1 MSASVIQFP
10 VQIPFVDNRSRIDM
24 RWLRVLEQIIQE
36 NAQIPSDGVVDGS
49 KTTYGP
55 MTLYQG
61 ADSAKG
67 GSPKTGDI
75 YFALDT
81 GRVYWARNG
90 QWKLL
95 SEELTGDI
103 TKGVGSTVTS
113 LKDVFNTPGT
123 YGSATQT
130 PVITVDSKGRITNL
144 WFENIP
150 TSTFNP
156 AGIAGS
162 LQFNASGELAGS
174 IKILYDDST
183 GALTFTNPEPTRE
196 NLSPLTT
203 KGDIF
208 VRSDVSTRLPVGG
221 DGMYLRADSTTS
233 TGLVWADDENIEV
246 RFDYGDATP
255 KPLGVIPANRVVRMV
270 SINILEA
277 FNDESTISIPSL
289 LQTTDAFTMMEGTY
303 TVYPGVQFSLNTP
316 VELFISS
323 GSSTQGSG
331 LVTITLED

>member
-1 MSASVIQFP
+1 MGSIIQFP
-10 VQIPFVDNRSRIDM
+10 VQVPFVDDRARIDM
-24 RWLRVLEQIIQE
+24 RWLRVLEQILQE
-36 NAQIPSDGVVDGS
+36 NAKITTDGVIDGS
-49 KTTYGP
+49 KDTYGQ

-61 ADSAKG
+61 PDSAKG
-67 GSPKTGDI
+67 GSPDTGDI

-81 GRVYWARNG
+81 GKIYWARSG

-103 TKGVGSTVTS
+103 TKEAGSTVTT
-113 LKDVFNTPGT
+113 LKDVFNMPGT

-130 PVITVDSKGRITNL
+130 PVITVDAKGRITGL
-144 WFENIP
+144 SFEEISSGDFTP
-150 TSTFNP
+150 EGVP
-156 AGIAGS
+156 GS
-162 LQFNASGELAGS
+162 LQFNSNGNLAGS
-174 IKILYDDST
+174 IKILYDDGT
-183 GALTFTNPEPTRE
+183 GALTFSNPAPTRE

-233 TGLVWADDENIEV
+233 TGLVWANDENIEV

-255 KPLGVIPANRVVRMV
+255 KPLGIIPADRVVRSV
-270 SINILEA
+270 SVNILEA
-277 FNDESTISIPSL
+277 FNAESSISIPSL
-289 LQTTDAFTMMEGTY
+289 LQTTDVLTTMTGTY
-303 TVYPGVQFSLNTP
+303 TVYPGVQFSLNTFA
-316 VELFISS
+316 ELFISA
-323 GSSTQGSG
+323 GTSTQGTG